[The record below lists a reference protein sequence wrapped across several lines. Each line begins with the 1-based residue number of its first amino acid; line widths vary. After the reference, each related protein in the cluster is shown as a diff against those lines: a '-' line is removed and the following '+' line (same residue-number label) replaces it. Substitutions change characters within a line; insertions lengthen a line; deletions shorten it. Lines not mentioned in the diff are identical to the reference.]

1 MKSNLTLT
9 LLHATKNRMRFAYT
23 TKRGQKIAA
32 IPLRIALESIEGVSS
47 VRINAI
53 LCQII
58 LHSNL
63 DKATLEKRLYQ
74 VLQTLLI
81 IGDSHQEESYLTL
94 RDEIPS
100 ASEVV
105 RALTALCIEP
115 FLKAPA
121 IKLAFACVAAFP
133 VLKSGIKELLTEG
146 ITSRVLEALAVSIS
160 LTRNDFR
167 TANSTTFMLS
177 LGEYIEEMTMYKSDD
192 LIKELSKPNVKE
204 AWVERNVNGQIT
216 RELVASDSLAIGD
229 IVIIGA
235 GNTIC
240 VDGHVVS
247 GIATVNQI
255 SMTGEATPVQKE
267 HGDRVMSGTIVV
279 DGEIKVWAENV
290 GNQTASARIKSYIQS
305 SLTQKSATWL
315 SASKMADGLVP
326 ITLGLAIL
334 SYLYSGDI
342 TRAASVLQADYSCA
356 LKLATPVAFK
366 AAIGSAGKSGI
377 IIKGAKA
384 LEGLFESDVF
394 VFDKT
399 GTLTKGDLQVVEVH
413 SFSQDW
419 DSNAILNLA
428 ASIEE
433 HYVHP
438 VAQAVVR
445 AAKEHDF
452 VHVHHEEV
460 AFIVAHGVSSKIG
473 GKKIVIGSQHFLE
486 EDEGICFATHQ
497 ERIDLL
503 KATGNMPLYIGY
515 DETLI
520 GVILLKD
527 VLRPNA
533 KDVLAQLREN
543 GVKEIIMLTGDCE
556 SKAAQIAEEIGI
568 DRYYAALL
576 PTQKAEILEQ
586 IMHEGRKVTFI
597 GDGINDAPALLK
609 ADVGIGMHKGADI
622 AKASADIVLLRDEL
636 QHVADAKAFGMACLS
651 RIHTNFYATVG
662 VNSAILGLAAFGKLT
677 PIQTAFLH
685 NGTTILL
692 LLNALRAVKIEHSKR
707 ESNIS

>member
-9 LLHATKNRMRFAYT
+9 LLHATKSRVRFAYHT
-23 TKRGQKIAA
+23 TQGQKIAP
-32 IPLRIALESIEGVSS
+32 IPLRIALESIDGISN

-58 LHSNL
+58 LHSKL
-63 DKATLEKRLYQ
+63 DRKVLHEQVYQ
-74 VLQTLLI
+74 VLQSLLVA
-81 IGDSHQEESYLTL
+81 GDSQHEASYLTL

-105 RALTALCIEP
+105 RSLTALCLEP
-115 FLKAPA
+115 FVKSAP
-121 IKLAFACVAAFP
+121 IKLAFSSVAAFP
-133 VLKSGIKELLTEG
+133 VLASGAKELFSEG
-146 ITSRVLEALAVSIS
+146 ITSRVLEALAIAIS
-160 LTRNDFR
+160 LGRNDFR
-167 TANSTTFMLS
+167 TANSTNFMLS

-192 LIKELSKPNVKE
+192 LIKELSKPSVKE
-204 AWVERNVNGQIT
+204 AWVERNVGGQTT
-216 RELVASDSLAIGD
+216 RELVPSDSLAIGD

-267 HGDRVMSGTIVV
+267 HGDRVLSGTIVV

-290 GNQTASARIKSYIQS
+290 GNQTASARIKNYIQS
-305 SLTQKSATWL
+305 SLTQKSAIQL

-326 ITLGLAIL
+326 ITLGLAIF
-334 SYLYSGDI
+334 SYLYSRDLM
-342 TRAASVLQADYSCA
+342 RAASVLQADYSCA

-413 SFSQDW
+413 SFSKNW
-419 DSNAILNLA
+419 DKNEILNLA

-460 AFIVAHGVSSKIG
+460 AFIVAHGVSSEIG
-473 GKKIVIGSQHFLE
+473 GKKVVVGSQHFLE
-486 EDEGICFATHQ
+486 EDEHISFADNQ
-497 ERIDLL
+497 DRINLL
-503 KATGNMPLYIGY
+503 KATGNMPLFIGY
-515 DETLI
+515 DGELI
-520 GVILLKD
+520 GVIMLKD
-527 VLRPNA
+527 VLRENA
-533 KDVLAQLREN
+533 KDVLLQLRAF
-543 GVKEIIMLTGDCE
+543 GVKQIIMLTGDCE
-556 SKAAQIAEEIGI
+556 QKAAEIANELGI
-568 DRYYAALL
+568 DRYYAELL
-576 PTQKAEILEQ
+576 PTQKAEILET

-597 GDGINDAPALLK
+597 GDGINDAPALIK

-636 QHVADAKAFGMACLS
+636 QSVADSKAFAVACLS
-651 RIHTNFYATVG
+651 RIHTNFRATVG
-662 VNSAILGLAAFGKLT
+662 VNSVILGLATLGKLT

-692 LLNALRAVKIEHSKR
+692 LLNALRAVKPKKAQVHGVV
-707 ESNIS
+707 

>member
-1 MKSNLTLT
+1 M
-9 LLHATKNRMRFAYT
+9 
-23 TKRGQKIAA
+23 A
-32 IPLRIALESIEGVSS
+32 I
-47 VRINAI
+47 
-53 LCQII
+53 
-58 LHSNL
+58 
-63 DKATLEKRLYQ
+63 
-74 VLQTLLI
+74 
-81 IGDSHQEESYLTL
+81 
-94 RDEIPS
+94 
-100 ASEVV
+100 
-105 RALTALCIEP
+105 
-115 FLKAPA
+115 
-121 IKLAFACVAAFP
+121 
-133 VLKSGIKELLTEG
+133 
-146 ITSRVLEALAVSIS
+146 
-160 LTRNDFR
+160 
-167 TANSTTFMLS
+167 
-177 LGEYIEEMTMYKSDD
+177 
-192 LIKELSKPNVKE
+192 
-204 AWVERNVNGQIT
+204 
-216 RELVASDSLAIGD
+216 
-229 IVIIGA
+229 
-235 GNTIC
+235 
-240 VDGHVVS
+240 
-247 GIATVNQI
+247 
-255 SMTGEATPVQKE
+255 
-267 HGDRVMSGTIVV
+267 GTIVV

-315 SASKMADGLVP
+315 SASRMADGLVP

-334 SYLYSGDI
+334 SYLYSSDI

-413 SFSQDW
+413 SFSQAW
-419 DSNAILNLA
+419 DSSAILNLA

-473 GKKIVIGSQHFLE
+473 NKKIVIGSQHFLE
-486 EDEGICFATHQ
+486 EDEGICFTAHQ
-497 ERIDLL
+497 KQIDLL

-515 DETLI
+515 DDTLI

-651 RIHTNFYATVG
+651 RIHTNFYATV
-662 VNSAILGLAAFGKLT
+662 VANSAILGLAAFGKLT

-707 ESNIS
+707 ESNISKKSDIIAGFIHKG

>member
-1 MKSNLTLT
+1 MKSDITLT
-9 LLHATKNRMRFAYT
+9 LVHATKNRMRFAY
-23 TKRGQKIAA
+23 KIRRGQKIAP
-32 IPLRIALESIEGVSS
+32 IPLRIALESIEGVSH

-58 LHSNL
+58 LHANL
-63 DKATLEKRLYQ
+63 DRATLEERLYQ
-74 VLQTLLI
+74 VLQALLVA
-81 IGDSHQEESYLTL
+81 GDSQHEESYLTL

-100 ASEVV
+100 ASDVV
-105 RALTALCIEP
+105 RALTALCLEP

-121 IKLAFACVAAFP
+121 VKLALACVAAFP
-133 VLKSGIKELLTEG
+133 VLASGCKELVGHG
-146 ITSRVLEALAVSIS
+146 ITSRVLEALAIAIS

-167 TANSTTFMLS
+167 TANATNFMLC

-204 AWVERNVNGQIT
+204 AWIERNINGQLT
-216 RELVASDSLAIGD
+216 RELVACDSLGIGD

-247 GIATVNQI
+247 GVATVNQI

-267 HGDRVMSGTIVV
+267 HGDRVLSGTIVV

-290 GNQTASARIKSYIQS
+290 GDQTASARIRSYIQS
-305 SLTQKSATWL
+305 SLTQKSAITL
-315 SASKMADGLVP
+315 GASKMADGLVP

-334 SYLYSGDI
+334 SYLYSRDI

-399 GTLTKGDLQVVEVH
+399 GTLTKGDLQVVKVH
-413 SFSQDW
+413 SFSADW

-460 AFIVAHGVSSKIG
+460 AFIVAHGVSSKVL

-486 EDEGICFATHQ
+486 EDEGICFAPNQ
-497 ERIDLL
+497 ERIEAL

-515 DETLI
+515 DGTLI
-520 GVILLKD
+520 GMILLKD
-527 VLRPNA
+527 VLRENA
-533 KDVLAQLREN
+533 KDVLLQLREN
-543 GVKEIIMLTGDCE
+543 GVREIIMLTGDSE
-556 SKAAQIAEEIGI
+556 TKAAQIADELGI

-609 ADVGIGMHKGADI
+609 AHVGIGMHKGADI

-636 QHVADAKAFGMACLS
+636 QHVADAKAFGVACLS
-651 RIHTNFYATVG
+651 RIRTNFRATVG
-662 VNSAILGLAAFGKLT
+662 VNSAILGLATFGKLT

-692 LLNALRAVKIEHSKR
+692 LLNALRAVKLERQSR
-707 ESNIS
+707 FATS